1 MSFVSIHFKYS
12 CSLMSLFQ
20 GHVACQNFNL
30 IRPFHGA
37 KQYGLFLVPHI
48 VYIDSSLSLFTWFS
62 WVTLKSSRCRFVLFK
77 LFGSWPF
84 LLSTLPRVLMTNDI
98 FSSSIRLSRSIVAS
112 LSSSTWKGNK
122 SVKSSLYCKNWSQ
135 HIGNLKKNWR
145 SPSVKKWRLRYSA
158 ESQNASNVKLI
169 LGFHGLVNHEF
180 ARTGTRQSI

>member
-12 CSLMSLFQ
+12 CVMSLFQ
-20 GHVACQNFNL
+20 GHVAGQNFNL
-30 IRPFHGA
+30 IWSFHGA
-37 KQYGLFLVPHI
+37 RQYGLFLVPHI

-112 LSSSTWKGNK
+112 LSSSTWKGNE
-122 SVKSSLYCKNWSQ
+122 CKVITIIKIEVN
-135 HIGNLKKNWR
+135 ILGTLKKTGDLRQLKNDDWGTQLK
-145 SPSVKKWRLRYSA
+145 VKMLAMLS
-158 ESQNASNVKLI
+158 L
-169 LGFHGLVNHEF
+169 F
-180 ARTGTRQSI
+180 